1 MMDLIGVKICRAS
14 LSLLSAMKETFETFK
29 LRDYQ
34 RDQPQAQYTEGA
46 IGCSEGFQ
54 AGEGRW

>member
-1 MMDLIGVKICRAS
+1 MMDLIGVKICPAS

-34 RDQPQAQYTEGA
+34 TDQHQEQYTEGE

-54 AGEGRW
+54 AGEGR